1 MQIHDYKMFVNLSF
15 FGLIKECLLGL
26 GKPCSVV
33 FCISNFSSDPWY
45 VGIYTYT
52 STWSVQGQKC
62 LKLWVK
68 SDIHINEW
76 NQICTCTCLGSLKI
90 TETLKSLV
98 RFRITLM
105 LILYRLNWYMLYAN
119 HSIFAITALAIS
131 IFCSY
136 FYDNLIHIKVQSIR
150 LYKDCDINEQIWF
163 YSR

>member
-105 LILYRLNWYMLYAN
+105 LILYRLKLYERIYVICQSFHICN
-119 HSIFAITALAIS
+119 NITSHFSIFFHILRQPDIYK
-131 IFCSY
+131 CS
-136 FYDNLIHIKVQSIR
+136 N
-150 LYKDCDINEQIWF
+150 
-163 YSR
+163 YSNK

>member
-105 LILYRLNWYMLYAN
+105 LLLYRLKLYERIYVICQSFHICN
-119 HSIFAITALAIS
+119 NSTSHFNIFLHI
-131 IFCSY
+131 
-136 FYDNLIHIKVQSIR
+136 LILGVQMTGGS
-150 LYKDCDINEQIWF
+150 N
-163 YSR
+163 YSTI

>member
-105 LILYRLNWYMLYAN
+105 LILYRWKLYERIYVICQSFHICNNSTSNFNILFIFWYWE
-119 HSIFAITALAIS
+119 I
-131 IFCSY
+131 
-136 FYDNLIHIKVQSIR
+136 IR
-150 LYKDCDINEQIWF
+150 LYKDYDINEQIWF

>member
-76 NQICTCTCLGSLKI
+76 NQICTCTCLGSLKVKKP
-90 TETLKSLV
+90 LSLV
-98 RFRITLM
+98 QFRIT
-105 LILYRLNWYMLYAN
+105 
-119 HSIFAITALAIS
+119 FIS
-131 IFCSY
+131 ILSFRYYDVFVNDVTFKSY
-136 FYDNLIHIKVQSIR
+136 LTIFVFVMHELSI
-150 LYKDCDINEQIWF
+150 
-163 YSR
+163 

>member
-105 LILYRLNWYMLYAN
+105 LILYRLNGYMLYAN
-119 HSIFAITALAIS
+119 HSIFAIPALAIS

-136 FYDNLIHIKVQSIR
+136 F
-150 LYKDCDINEQIWF
+150 DIEITTTW
-163 YSR
+163 YI